1 MKPLT
6 YANDEQPTTV
16 TAKFSSRL
24 IRNLVNRLA
33 ASIERGTLRMT
44 LPDGSLQEITG
55 SASPLPTSDLQIH
68 NARALRRLAMHGD
81 IGFAEAYLAG
91 EWSSSNL
98 TALLH
103 FAMANENKL
112 SSIVANWSSTRLMA
126 RVKHLLNT
134 NSKRQ
139 AKKNIAYHYDLGND
153 FYARWL
159 DPSMTYSAGI
169 FRDGFSPEETSLETS
184 QEYKCTRL
192 ADALQ
197 ITDTHSVL
205 EIGCGWGGFMQ
216 HVIER
221 SKAHITGVSISE
233 QQCRYARQRLAKL
246 NGGQRA
252 EVLFK
257 DYRDLEGRYDRIAS
271 IEMFEAVG
279 EKYWQTYARKLKHL
293 LSEDGVAAL
302 QVITINED
310 RFNQYRESAD
320 FIQRYIFPGGMLPS
334 QEALAEVMRSAGL
347 KVTDSFRFGPHYAE
361 TLRRWRTQF
370 DAEWTTIKKQGF
382 DERFKRMWHYY
393 LAYCEVGFD
402 TGATDVVQIRLEH
415 SS

>member
-6 YANDEQPTTV
+6 YSNDEQLLNIS
-16 TAKFSSRL
+16 AKFSSRI

-33 ASIERGTLRMT
+33 ATIDHGTLRMT
-44 LPDGSLQEITG
+44 LPDGSLQEIIG
-55 SASPLPTSDLQIH
+55 PVSSQPTTDLQIKDL
-68 NARALRRLAMHGD
+68 RALRRLAMHGD

-98 TALLH
+98 TALFH
-103 FAMANENKL
+103 FAIANEKKL
-112 SSIVANWSSTRLMA
+112 TSIIANWSTSRLLA
-126 RVKHLLNT
+126 RLKHLMNA

-159 DPSMTYSAGI
+159 DSSMTYSAGI
-169 FRDGFSPEETSLETS
+169 FRDGLHPDETSLEAS
-184 QEYKCTRL
+184 QDYKYARL

-197 ITDTHSVL
+197 IEQQHSVL

-216 HVIER
+216 HVLER
-221 SKAHITGVSISE
+221 SNAQIAGVSISE
-233 QQCRYARQRLAKL
+233 QQCRYARDRLSKLDNGDRAKVIF
-246 NGGQRA
+246 Q
-252 EVLFK
+252 

-279 EKYWQTYARKLKHL
+279 EKYWQTYARKLKSL
-293 LSEDGVAAL
+293 LNKDGVAAL

-310 RFNQYRESAD
+310 RFDRYRDSAD

-334 QEALAEVMRSAGL
+334 QTVLANVMADAGL
-347 KVTDSFRFGPHYAE
+347 SITDSFRFGPHYAE
-361 TLRRWRTQF
+361 TLRRWRTRF
-370 DAEWTTIKKQGF
+370 DAEWTNIKNQGF

-402 TGATDVVQIRLEH
+402 TGAIDVVQIRLEH